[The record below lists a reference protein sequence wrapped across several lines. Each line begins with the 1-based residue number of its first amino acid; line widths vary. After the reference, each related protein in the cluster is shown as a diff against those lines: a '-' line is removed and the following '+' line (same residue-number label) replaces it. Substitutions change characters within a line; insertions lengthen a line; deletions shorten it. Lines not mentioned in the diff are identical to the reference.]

1 VLEQKE
7 TEVIDELENNQ
18 ENIIEELLETNKEE
32 RIEKVEEISNNQKK
46 DNHRNIREKLP
57 EKNKPVPDDPLTMEY
72 QEIQEKMKE
81 QANIRSILLETQ
93 EEIKKAIA
101 EATQHNDTSR
111 LDIFKDITR
120 KLTDLSQ
127 QFEYGKLSSEKV
139 KNEIIVIKNQIK
151 ELSKKRYIINQ
162 EISSQNPIESI
173 KKFKE
178 LLDIGVITEEEF
190 EQKKKDLLNQI

>member
-1 VLEQKE
+1 MLEQKE